1 MEDRSDRSL
10 GTLFSDLSRQ
20 LSTLVRQEIDL
31 ARTEV
36 TTTATESARDAG
48 LIGAGGVLLHAALLG
63 ALATVVLIL
72 VKLGI
77 EPWLAALLV
86 TVAVAVVGAALALR
100 GRDQLRQRSLVP
112 KRTMETLRDD
122 AEWAKEQI

>member
-86 TVAVAVVGAALALR
+86 TVAVAVLGAALALR